1 MIQPYRHEALGC
13 INAIQGLK
21 KLRLL
26 EVVLPCDLTPGFP
39 HPRDAW
45 ESQVEG
51 HAIAVLGNI
60 RGHTKVLKMISIG
73 SSYSHVEIR
82 DVKIHTVTVP

>member
-26 EVVLPCDLTPGFP
+26 EVVLPRT
-39 HPRDAW
+39 HPRDA
-45 ESQVEG
+45 SSRLEG
-51 HAIAVLGNI
+51 HAIVVLGNI
-60 RGHTKVLKMISIG
+60 RGHTKVLKMISLG
-73 SSYSHVEIR
+73 SSHSHVEVHG